1 MKRRTTGCWVT
12 TVCLMVLAARTSFA
26 ERPPAPAPH
35 PAEGAAPV
43 TGGASAPD
51 EVDAWFREASLKF
64 EAMDYEGALPL
75 LERAC
80 AASAFPGCAL
90 NLGAVHHALR
100 HCAEARRH
108 YEQYL
113 RDEPQG
119 ERVAEARAALG
130 ELEPHCR
137 SNAAAF
143 DLPPAPAASSSA
155 EGAALQAGVAPV
167 AVAAPASAGASIEAA
182 APAVMVA
189 PGDAPGTTSGAQ
201 AADEPRPV
209 EAGVATRDPALEGR
223 ASYRP
228 IAASMLILGGATGLT
243 TLYLGVR
250 LASANA
256 DFREH
261 RAAAFDDQQRA
272 RLERSE
278 QYQALTVGSGVASA
292 LLLGAG
298 GVIWWLGGD
307 SDGDAALAVSP
318 HGLAGAQVSGRF

>member
-26 ERPPAPAPH
+26 ERPPAPH
-35 PAEGAAPV
+35 PSEVEAPV
-43 TGGASAPD
+43 TDGASAPD
-51 EVDAWFREASLKF
+51 DVDTWFREASLKF
-64 EAMDYEGALPL
+64 EAGDYEGALPL

-100 HCAEARRH
+100 HCTEARRH

-119 ERVAEARAALG
+119 EGVAEARAALG
-130 ELEPHCR
+130 ELEPHCKG
-137 SNAAAF
+137 NAAAF
-143 DLPPAPAASSSA
+143 ELRPTPGASTA
-155 EGAALQAGVAPV
+155 EGAALHTGGAPLSVPATPAASPSAPLEPVAPAAVAPGVAPV
-167 AVAAPASAGASIEAA
+167 ATSGAPVSDEPHAIEAA
-182 APAVMVA
+182 A
-189 PGDAPGTTSGAQ
+189 
-201 AADEPRPV
+201 R
-209 EAGVATRDPALEGR
+209 RDPELESR
-223 ASYRP
+223 PSYRP
-228 IAASMLILGGATGLT
+228 IAASMLILGGAAGLT

-261 RAAAFDDQQRA
+261 RDTAFDDQQRA

-278 QYQALTVGSGVASA
+278 QYQALTIGSGVASA

-298 GVIWWLGGD
+298 GVFWWLGGD
-307 SDGDAALAVSP
+307 SEGDAALAVGP